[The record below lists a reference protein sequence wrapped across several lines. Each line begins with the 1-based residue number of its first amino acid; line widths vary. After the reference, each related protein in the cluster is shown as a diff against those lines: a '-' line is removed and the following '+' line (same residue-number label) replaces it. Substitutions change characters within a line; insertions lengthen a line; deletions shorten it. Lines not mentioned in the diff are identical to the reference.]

1 MHLLRTLQQ
10 LSNAFTIKIKIFIRV
25 NKTLQDMATSPL
37 FSSQA
42 IFTLT
47 YLTLGMLSFSL
58 FPLLSFPGL
67 PVLDSM
73 TLHQNGLSQPPPRL
87 EPPINFHKYLVFFS
101 SITLTTIV
109 ISCVIICLMA
119 MPTRLKS
126 SLNFILFSSHCRIQ
140 QYVLF

>member
-25 NKTLQDMATSPL
+25 NKTLQDMAPSPL

-58 FPLLSFPGL
+58 FPLLPFPGL

-87 EPPINFHKYLVFFS
+87 EPPINFHKYLVFFFLRN
-101 SITLTTIV
+101 TYHNCNYQL
-109 ISCVIICLMA
+109 CNYLLNGYAHKAKIIPKFYLV
-119 MPTRLKS
+119 
-126 SLNFILFSSHCRIQ
+126 LFSLQNSA
-140 QYVLF
+140 V